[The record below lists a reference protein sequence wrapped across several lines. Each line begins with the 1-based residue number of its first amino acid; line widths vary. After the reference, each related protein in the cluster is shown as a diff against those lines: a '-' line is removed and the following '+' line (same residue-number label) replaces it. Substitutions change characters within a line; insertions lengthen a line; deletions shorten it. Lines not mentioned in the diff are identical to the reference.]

1 MDSTMQGKNN
11 LSLATPIYA
20 PDMAD
25 FMQDSYVIVDI
36 RDESDYNYAHIRDS
50 KHFSNAQEVYAFSQ
64 KNAQT
69 KILLV
74 CYSGHTAANL
84 GTALVQNGCQNIYFF
99 DDYFAHFE
107 LLGLLNTQDS
117 KDSTPKQKGLDL

>member
-11 LSLATPIYA
+11 LSLAAPIYA

-25 FMQDSYVIVDI
+25 FMQDSYVIIDI
-36 RDESDYNYAHIRDS
+36 RDESDYNYAHIKDS

>member
-1 MDSTMQGKNN
+1 MDSMQGKNN

-20 PDMAD
+20 SDMAD
-25 FMQDSYVIVDI
+25 FMQDSHIVIDI
-36 RDESDYNYAHIRDS
+36 RDESDYSHGHIRDS
-50 KHFSNAQEVYAFSQ
+50 KHFSNAQEVYAFCQ
-64 KNAQT
+64 KNTNT
-69 KILLV
+69 KVLLV

-84 GTALVQNGCQNIYFF
+84 GTALVQNGCSNIYFF

-117 KDSTPKQKGLDL
+117 LNSTK

>member
-11 LSLATPIYA
+11 LSLAAPIYA

-25 FMQDSYVIVDI
+25 FMQDSYVIIDI

>member
-1 MDSTMQGKNN
+1 MDSPMQGKNN

-20 PDMAD
+20 PDMAG
-25 FMQDSYVIVDI
+25 FMQDSYVIIDI
-36 RDESDYNYAHIRDS
+36 RDESDYNHAHIKDS
-50 KHFSNAQEVYAFSQ
+50 QHFSNAQEVFAFSQ
-64 KNAQT
+64 KHAQT

-84 GTALVQNGCQNIYFF
+84 GTALVQNGCKNIYFF

-117 KDSTPKQKGLDL
+117 QHQTPQD